1 MCLQIAGQL
10 SAVNAAVAGAQLDGA
25 AHALDVD
32 RPVAAARL
40 HVGRGRQRD
49 DQLGARVHPADAE
62 HPILFGQPHVDDDV
76 VPGLLGMNV
85 NPGSPFFVVR
95 PLLDGDRHV
104 LSIGGSDLDRAVEGR
119 QRHVRLAADG
129 EALLFAIDILLGADA
144 DARRAGDRDRC
155 QAQRHRRAG
164 HAKMNRTCHG

>member
-1 MCLQIAGQL
+1 MRLEIAGQL
-10 SAVNAAVAGAQLDGA
+10 AAVNAAVAGAQLDGA

-32 RPVAAARL
+32 PPVAAARL

-49 DQLGARVHPADAE
+49 DQLGARIHPADPE

-76 VPGLLGMNV
+76 VRGLLGVNV
-85 NPGSPFFVVR
+85 NPGGPFLAVR
-95 PLLDGDRHV
+95 PLLDGDRHF
-104 LSIGGSDLDRAVEGR
+104 LPIRRSDLDRAVEGR

-144 DARRAGDRDRC
+144 DARRAGDRDRR
-155 QAQRHRRAG
+155 QAQRHHGAG
-164 HAKMNRTCHG
+164 HAKMN